1 MLQVT
6 LIGNVGA
13 DAVRKAGEGYEFISF
28 RVCHNDRYTDAA
40 GVRHETTMWVDC
52 VMDKDAKVAEYIKAG
67 TQVYVTGSLSLRV
80 YSSAKDR
87 CMKAGATIRVQRL
100 ELLSGKSDAV
110 PSRLIDEDGVVH
122 DVNKYFHCEV
132 PGCFLHSE
140 RGQVFAS
147 DDNGWVMPIEMA
159 PQDIQIKAMQAQA
172 AREQSQQKATTQP
185 PAGSAPV
192 APASPGKTKSK
203 S

>member
-13 DAVRKAGEGYEFISF
+13 DAVRKAGEGYEFVSF

-40 GVRHETTMWVDC
+40 GVKHETTMWVDC

-100 ELLSGKSDAV
+100 ELLSGKSDGV

-122 DVNKYFHCEV
+122 DVNKYFHCDV

-172 AREQSQQKATTQP
+172 AAEEKAKTASQQ
-185 PAGSAPV
+185 PAPGSAPV
-192 APASPGKTKSK
+192 DKPASKKTKAK
-203 S
+203 

>member
-13 DAVRKAGEGYEFISF
+13 DAIRKAGDGYEFISF
-28 RVCHNDRYTDAA
+28 RVCHNDRYTDSA
-40 GVRHETTMWVDC
+40 GVLHESTMWVDC

-87 CMKAGATIRVQRL
+87 CMKAGASIRVQRL

-110 PSRLIDEDGVVH
+110 PSRLIDDDGVLH
-122 DVNKYFHCEV
+122 DVAKYFHCFKT
-132 PGCFLHSE
+132 GCFLHNE
-140 RGQVFAS
+140 RGRLFAS
-147 DDNGWVMPIEMA
+147 DDNGWVVPIEDA
-159 PQDIQIKAMQAQA
+159 PQDIQIKAMQEQA
-172 AREQSQQKATTQP
+172 AHEQSQQQATKL
-185 PAGSAPV
+185 PAASSAPV
-192 APASPGKTKSK
+192 TPSQSEKKK
-203 S
+203 KK